1 MFRKGV
7 ADIKTKELKDTTVPL
22 TLNIDPGTP
31 NLTRF
36 TFPCAG
42 DQVPGRIPADVI
54 VTVHAI

>member
-1 MFRKGV
+1 MFRKSLV
-7 ADIKTKELKDTTVPL
+7 DDKTKEVKDVTVPL

-42 DQVPGRIPADVI
+42 DQVLGRIPADVI